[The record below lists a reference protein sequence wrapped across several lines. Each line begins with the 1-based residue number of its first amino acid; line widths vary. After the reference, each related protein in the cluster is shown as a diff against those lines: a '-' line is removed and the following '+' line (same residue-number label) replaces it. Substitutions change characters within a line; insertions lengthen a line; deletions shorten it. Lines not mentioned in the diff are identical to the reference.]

1 MGTPLAPLRCFIDA
15 SPRGPRRANPNTR
28 GRGGSH
34 GARHRQSPTHRSSR
48 HIDKVS
54 MLSRM
59 QSRARGWPIRRD
71 THAGPFCRRELDGRV
86 CSDRYGSV
94 SGSVTDRYGPV
105 SVVPQSGPLGKVCNL
120 AVAAS
125 GGKCVARRAR
135 AAHPITRCYEMPP
148 LGTEAVH
155 TPLASVNGFSL

>member
-28 GRGGSH
+28 GRRAHCSASGDRTRRATVTHVTSTKCRCSRGCKV
-34 GARHRQSPTHRSSR
+34 AR
-48 HIDKVS
+48 
-54 MLSRM
+54 
-59 QSRARGWPIRRD
+59 A
-71 THAGPFCRRELDGRV
+71 AGPSGGTHTQARFADVNWTAVCVRTVTDLCRT
-86 CSDRYGSV
+86 
-94 SGSVTDRYGPV
+94 VTDRYGPV